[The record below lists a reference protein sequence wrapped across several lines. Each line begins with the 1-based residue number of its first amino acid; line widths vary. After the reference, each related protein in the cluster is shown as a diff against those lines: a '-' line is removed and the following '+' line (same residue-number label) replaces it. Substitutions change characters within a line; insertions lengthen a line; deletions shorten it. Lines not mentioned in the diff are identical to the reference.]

1 MNRIKEIANYPKN
14 LIKWLVLSFVVG
26 ITGGILGSVFHIGID
41 YLTEVRTQNPF
52 VLWFLPLGGL
62 VIAFLYYISK
72 KHGNLDTNRVLDA
85 VKGEEKVPLIMAP
98 LIFISTLITHFLGG
112 SAGREGAALQLGGS
126 IGYNAGKV
134 FHLNEKDKH
143 IITMAG
149 MSAVFAAL
157 FGTPLT
163 AAVFSL
169 EVVYSGVFHYA
180 ALFPCIISAIVASQ
194 AALKFGLHPTHFK
207 IPSCEMSAEI
217 IIKVIVISILF
228 ALVSILFCAAI
239 KSCNHSMSR
248 IIKNV
253 FLRAFF
259 GGVIIII
266 LTFILGTYDYNG
278 AGMDVVEKAI
288 NGQVKYEAF
297 LLKIIFT
304 ALTIASGFKG
314 GEIVPAFF
322 VGSTFGCMAGSILG
336 IDPGFA
342 AALGFVGV
350 FCGVVNCPIASIIL
364 SLEVFG
370 GDSILIFALMC
381 AICYMMSGYFGLY
394 KSQEFV
400 FSKLNYEKIETHI
413 K

>member
-1 MNRIKEIANYPKN
+1 MRIKEIAIYPKN
-14 LIKWLVLSFVVG
+14 LIKWLCLSFVVG
-26 ITGGILGSVFHIGID
+26 IIGGIFGSIFHIGID
-41 YLTEVRTQNPF
+41 YVTDVRTQNPF
-52 VLWFLPLGGL
+52 VLWFLPLGGV

-72 KHGNLDTNRVLDA
+72 KYGKLDTNRILDA

-98 LIFISTLITHFLGG
+98 LIFISTIITHFLGG

-126 IGYNAGKV
+126 IGYNAGKA
-134 FHLNEKDKH
+134 FRLNEKDKH

-180 ALFPCIISAIVASQ
+180 ALLPCIISAIVASQ
-194 AALKFGLHPTHFK
+194 TALKFGLHPTHFT
-207 IPSCEMSAEI
+207 IPSCEISAEM

-228 ALVSILFCAAI
+228 ALISILFCAAI
-239 KSCNHSMSR
+239 KSCNHSMQR

-253 FLRAFF
+253 FIRAIF
-259 GGVIIII
+259 GGLIIVF
-266 LTFILGTYDYNG
+266 LTLIFGTDYNG
-278 AGMDVVEKAI
+278 AGMNIVERAI

-297 LLKIIFT
+297 LWKIIFT

-364 SLEVFG
+364 SIEVFG
-370 GDSILIFALMC
+370 GDSILIFALVC

-394 KSQEFV
+394 RSQEFV
-400 FSKLNYEKIETHI
+400 FSKLNYEKIDTHV

>member
-1 MNRIKEIANYPKN
+1 MRIKEIAIYPKN
-14 LIKWLVLSFVVG
+14 LIKWLCLSFLVG
-26 ITGGILGSVFHIGID
+26 IIGGTFGSIFHIGID
-41 YLTEVRTQNPF
+41 YVTEVRIQNPF
-52 VLWFLPLGGL
+52 ILWFLPLGGV
-62 VIAFLYYISK
+62 VIAFFYYIFK
-72 KHGNLDTNRVLDA
+72 KEGKLDTNRVLDA
-85 VKGEEKVPLIMAP
+85 VKSEEKVPLIMAP

-126 IGYNAGKV
+126 IGYNTGEL
-134 FHLNEKDKH
+134 FRLQEKDKH

-180 ALFPCIISAIVASQ
+180 ALLPCVISALIASQ
-194 AALKFGLHPTHFK
+194 TALKFGLHPTHFI
-207 IPSCEMSAEI
+207 IPSCEISAEI
-217 IIKVIVISILF
+217 VIKVIFISILF

-239 KSCNHSMSR
+239 KSTNHSMQR
-248 IIKNV
+248 IIKNR

-259 GGVIIII
+259 GGTIIVAF
-266 LTFILGTYDYNG
+266 TFILGTYDYNG
-278 AGMDVVEKAI
+278 AGMNIVERAI

-297 LLKIIFT
+297 FLKIIFT

-336 IDPGFA
+336 LDPGFA

-370 GDSILIFALMC
+370 GDSILIFALVC

-394 KSQEFV
+394 KSQEFI
-400 FSKLNYEKIETHI
+400 FSKLKDEKVSIHS